1 MLGKALGILGG
12 SFDPVHTGHVALAMD
27 VYEQLNLERVIF
39 VPAYIA
45 PHKVGQSY
53 ASAQDRYKMTEL
65 AVAGFRN
72 FCVSDVELQRGNVSY
87 TVDTMRELRRRYPE
101 SQEFYFIIGA
111 DSVPQLATWHEIDEL
126 FKLVKFA
133 VVCRSGYEEEC
144 KAARLSFGK
153 NAERIVLVKTPEYAV
168 SSTQVRQHL
177 AQGLPLDGLV
187 APAVAQYI
195 KERGLYGF
203 SS

>member
-1 MLGKALGILGG
+1 MSRKAIGILGG
-12 SFDPVHTGHVALAMD
+12 SFDPVHTGHIGLARD
-27 VYEQLNLERVIF
+27 VYGQLNLQQVIF
-39 VPAYIA
+39 VPAYVA
-45 PHKVGQSY
+45 PHKIGQSC
-53 ASAQDRYKMTEL
+53 AGAEDRYRMVEL
-65 AVAGFRN
+65 AVA
-72 FCVSDVELQRGNVSY
+72 DVPYFAVRDIELRRGNVSY
-87 TVDTMRELRRRYPE
+87 TVDTMRELCRHCPE
-101 SQEFYFIIGA
+101 QEFYFIIGA

-153 NAERIVLVKTPEYAV
+153 NAERIVLVKTPEYTV